1 MCSEFSLVV
10 PEEEATLETGKQFS
24 RYHAESSNYDGS
36 IEEISA
42 FERFENRLRQKGR
55 FRIAEKPTK
64 VVIEAGEPSMADTVL
79 EYADK
84 NGVIYDPE
92 GLDLFVKSLED
103 SREQLRGEL
112 SDDRMEIMERTIER
126 CINLIEYAKENG
138 YGISF

>member
-1 MCSEFSLVV
+1 MGSAFSLVV
-10 PEEEATLETGKQFS
+10 PEEEETLETGKQFY
-24 RYHAESSNYDGS
+24 RYHAENSNYDGS
-36 IEEISA
+36 IGEISA
-42 FERFENRLRQKGR
+42 FERFKKRLRQKGR

-64 VVIEAGEPSMADTVL
+64 VVIEAGEPSMADIVL

-84 NGVIYDPE
+84 NGVIHDPE

-138 YGISF
+138 YG